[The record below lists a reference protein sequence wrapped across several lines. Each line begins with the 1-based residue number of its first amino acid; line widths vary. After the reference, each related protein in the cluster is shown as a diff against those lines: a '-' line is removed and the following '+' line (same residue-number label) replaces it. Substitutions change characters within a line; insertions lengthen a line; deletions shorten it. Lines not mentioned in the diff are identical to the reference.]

1 VLKENKLINLFYPK
15 NTYTNMSKS
24 NIMAY
29 VCQSFVHVF
38 QVGLLHLISLQ
49 NFSSVPFVFCWFFAW
64 IALGDVDWHFSLIL
78 LKKSMP
84 LKGEL
89 HHAREYIN
97 IISPYTWMMA
107 WQTLY
112 FLLASNTRQAS
123 TDHVCQITLNWKLLY
138 KLEKLYKF
146 SKLH

>member
-1 VLKENKLINLFYPK
+1 MLKENKLINLFYPK

-78 LKKSMP
+78 LTKVNAIEGRAASCTWIYQHNQSIHMNDGVTDTLLFASLQHKTSVHRSCMP
-84 LKGEL
+84 NHIKLK
-89 HHAREYIN
+89 
-97 IISPYTWMMA
+97 II
-107 WQTLY
+107 
-112 FLLASNTRQAS
+112 
-123 TDHVCQITLNWKLLY
+123 V
-138 KLEKLYKF
+138 
-146 SKLH
+146 